1 VPVFKILDTAMSS
14 TETGSVSTDKTSS
27 TAAASREL
35 QTRRSAQ
42 AARPTRSTQKN
53 SQRGNPVWRA
63 LQLAEPMTPQ
73 GLLLSW
79 KRRWKQAVLIGVPL
93 ALLAAAAAWVAVPA
107 YYTAF
112 ALLKVAST
120 EPRLV
125 FKKAESEQSFETYR
139 QTQMAMIQSRF
150 VLNAALR
157 QPGISELETIRT
169 KTYPLEWLEDKI
181 TVGTYNSPEI
191 LKISL
196 EGDNPED
203 ITKIVNA
210 VKDAYLDE
218 VVLADRKQRITR
230 LNELER
236 IHSET
241 EEKVRQKEQRVE
253 SLAKELGTGDS
264 QALSIKH
271 QMALEQI
278 SLLRREH
285 ARVRFELMRAQINE
299 QSVGISGVDASS
311 FVASGLEPGVGGAST
326 APQSQAAVTANR
338 MTQLRSLIARYES
351 QVVDQNH
358 PTLLKYRD
366 ELKQLQASAG
376 EIDAGG
382 AGGAGDSAAAP
393 GSRLDILKRQ
403 EKLLAEELEKYSD
416 LVKNI
421 GSSSFEL
428 ELMKSEIAQISK
440 VSDQV
445 GSEMEAHRI
454 ELKSPTRIT
463 LMQVAE
469 IPQVLDLGKKKKL
482 TGAAGFGA
490 IGFVFLA
497 ISLMEFHSR
506 RITDPQDISQTLGL
520 DLLGSLPAMPKP
532 LIKFWE
538 QPKES
543 RMALWNNALI
553 EAVDSTRS
561 ILLHDPN
568 ADQRRVLMVASA
580 AAQEGKT
587 TFACQLAGSLA
598 RAGRKTVLV
607 DFDLR
612 RPRAHEL
619 LNVPLEL
626 GLSELL
632 SEKLDVQT
640 VLHSTAEPSL
650 SVIPA
655 GRVNE
660 AALQS
665 IARDGADW
673 LFQELKKD
681 FEFVIVDSS
690 PILYVADGASVGRNV
705 DGAIMVV
712 RSHASRLPAVAV
724 ACERIE
730 MLGIDL
736 IGGVM
741 VGVQSNLSGY
751 GYSYDYHYG
760 ATSS

>member
-1 VPVFKILDTAMSS
+1 MPS
-14 TETGSVSTDKTSS
+14 TESASPSTGATASS
-27 TAAASREL
+27 AAASRDV
-35 QTRRSAQ
+35 QTRPSRKSSKLA
-42 AARPTRSTQKN
+42 SKS

-73 GLLLSW
+73 GLLLAW
-79 KRRWKQAVLIGVPL
+79 KRRWKQAVLIAIPL
-93 ALLAAAAAWVAVPA
+93 ALVATAAAWVFVPA
-107 YYTAF
+107 YYTSF

-125 FKKAESEQSFETYR
+125 FKKAETEQNFDTYR

-157 QPGISELETIRT
+157 QPGISDLETIRT
-169 KTYPLEWLEDKI
+169 KAYPLEWLEDS
-181 TVGTYNSPEI
+181 VAVDTYNSPEI

-196 EGDNPED
+196 AGGNPED

-299 QSVGISGVDASS
+299 QSVGVSGVDTTSPVLLGSS
-311 FVASGLEPGVGGAST
+311 VATGGTST
-326 APQSQAAVTANR
+326 AAPSQAAITANR
-338 MTQLRSLIARYES
+338 ISQLRSLITRYET

-358 PTLLKYRD
+358 PTLQKYRD
-366 ELKQLQASAG
+366 ELKRLQASAG
-376 EIDAGG
+376 SVDAKT
-382 AGGAGDSAAAP
+382 GDAKTGDAAP

-403 EKLLAEELEKYSD
+403 EKLLAEELEKYAD

-428 ELMKSEIAQISK
+428 ELMKSDIAQIAK
-440 VSDQV
+440 VSDRV
-445 GSEMEAHRI
+445 GSEMESHRI

-463 LMQVAE
+463 LMQEAE

-497 ISLMEFHSR
+497 ISLMEFQSR

-568 ADQRRVLMVASA
+568 VEQRRVLMVASA

-632 SEKLDVQT
+632 SENLDVQT

-673 LFQELKKD
+673 VFEELKKE

-741 VGVQSNLSGY
+741 VGVQSNLNGY

>member
-1 VPVFKILDTAMSS
+1 MV
-14 TETGSVSTDKTSS
+14 E
-27 TAAASREL
+27 AAN
-35 QTRRSAQ
+35 Q
-42 AARPTRSTQKN
+42 AALDAEITKARAQLKN
-53 SQRGNPVWRA
+53 LNLELNNALSAFDVATGQQVRQQWQTYANMARLAQNDPLFQDAAEALAWLDDEDSRQEEENEFGGLVYSLEQAIERNASPQEVEKLVYSIRA
-63 LQLAEPMTPQ
+63 ME
-73 GLLLSW
+73 
-79 KRRWKQAVLIGVPL
+79 REV
-93 ALLAAAAAWVAVPA
+93 
-107 YYTAF
+107 
-112 ALLKVAST
+112 
-120 EPRLV
+120 
-125 FKKAESEQSFETYR
+125 
-139 QTQMAMIQSRF
+139 
-150 VLNAALR
+150 
-157 QPGISELETIRT
+157 
-169 KTYPLEWLEDKI
+169 
-181 TVGTYNSPEI
+181 PEI
-191 LKISL
+191 LLLRASEYQRGRETSKQRKFVLGLVVAMMILVGIGVAVIFFITYALNQQTLDQAVADLKQFQSAQDYSAANGFIENL
-196 EGDNPED
+196 PESVSND
-203 ITKIVNA
+203 PRVAAEITKIQ
-210 VKDAYLDE
+210 E
-218 VVLADRKQRITR
+218 VI
-230 LNELER
+230 
-236 IHSET
+236 
-241 EEKVRQKEQRVE
+241 RQKEQRVE

-299 QSVGISGVDASS
+299 QSVGVSGVDTTSPVLLGSA
-311 FVASGLEPGVGGAST
+311 AGSGENST
-326 APQSQAAVTANR
+326 AAPSQAAVTANR
-338 MTQLRSLIARYES
+338 ISQLKSLITRYES

-358 PTLLKYRD
+358 PTLKKYRD
-366 ELKQLQASAG
+366 ELKQLLASAG
-376 EIDAGG
+376 EVDATTG
-382 AGGAGDSAAAP
+382 AAAP

-463 LMQVAE
+463 LMQEAE
-469 IPQVLDLGKKKKL
+469 VPQLLDLGKKKKL

-490 IGFVFLA
+490 LGFVFLA
-497 ISLMEFHSR
+497 VSLVEFHSR

-561 ILLHDPN
+561 ILLHDP
-568 ADQRRVLMVASA
+568 DVEQRRVLMVASA

-673 LFQELKKD
+673 LFKELKKE

-724 ACERIE
+724 ACERVE

-736 IGGVM
+736 VGGVM
-741 VGVQSNLSGY
+741 VGVQSNLNGY

-760 ATSS
+760 STSS

>member
-1 VPVFKILDTAMSS
+1 MPS
-14 TETGSVSTDKTSS
+14 TDTGSPSTGTISGGP
-27 TAAASREL
+27 SREI
-35 QTRRSAQ
+35 QTRPASK
-42 AARPTRSTQKN
+42 ARKPARSTQKAGP
-53 SQRGNPVWRA
+53 RGNPVWRA

-73 GLLLSW
+73 GLLLAW
-79 KRRWKQAVLIGVPL
+79 KRRWKQAILIAVPL
-93 ALLAAAAAWVAVPA
+93 ALFAVAVAWVAVPA
-107 YYTAF
+107 HYTAF
-112 ALLKVAST
+112 VLLKVAST

-125 FKKAESEQSFETYR
+125 FKKAETEQNFDTYR

-157 QPGISELETIRT
+157 QPGISDLETIRT
-169 KTYPLEWLEDKI
+169 KAYPLEWLEDN
-181 TVGTYNSPEI
+181 VAVDTYNSPEI

-196 EGDNPED
+196 AGGNPED

-299 QSVGISGVDASS
+299 QSVGVSGVDAG
-311 FVASGLEPGVGGAST
+311 ASVLLGSQPGAGGA
-326 APQSQAAVTANR
+326 APPTQAAVNANR
-338 MTQLRSLIARYES
+338 INQLRSLINRFET
-351 QVVDQNH
+351 QVVNQNH
-358 PTLLKYRD
+358 PTLLKYRE
-366 ELKQLQASAG
+366 ELKQLQASAVG
-376 EIDAGG
+376 VDAKT
-382 AGGAGDSAAAP
+382 GDATP

-440 VSDQV
+440 VSDTV

-463 LMQVAE
+463 LMQEAE

-482 TGAAGFGA
+482 TGAAGVGA
-490 IGFVFLA
+490 LGFVFLT
-497 ISLMEFHSR
+497 ISLIEFHSR

-568 ADQRRVLMVASA
+568 VEDRRVLMVASA

-640 VLHSTAEPSL
+640 VLHSTSEPSL

-660 AALQS
+660 TALQS
-665 IARDGADW
+665 IAKDGADW
-673 LFQELKKD
+673 LFKELKKE

-705 DGAIMVV
+705 DGAVMVV

-724 ACERIE
+724 ACERVE

-760 ATSS
+760 ANSG

>member
-1 VPVFKILDTAMSS
+1 
-14 TETGSVSTDKTSS
+14 
-27 TAAASREL
+27 
-35 QTRRSAQ
+35 
-42 AARPTRSTQKN
+42 
-53 SQRGNPVWRA
+53 
-63 LQLAEPMTPQ
+63 MTPQ
-73 GLLLSW
+73 GLLLAW
-79 KRRWKQAVLIGVPL
+79 KRRWMQAILIGVPL
-93 ALLAAAAAWVAVPA
+93 ALFAVVAAWLAIPA
-107 YYTAF
+107 HYTAF
-112 ALLKVAST
+112 VLLKVAST

-125 FKKAESEQSFETYR
+125 FKKAETEQNFETYR

-157 QPGISELETIRT
+157 QPGISDLETVRA
-169 KTYPLEWLEDKI
+169 KDFPLEWLEDN
-181 TVGTYNSPEI
+181 VAVDTYNSPEI

-196 EGDNPED
+196 TSGDPED

-218 VVLADRKQRITR
+218 VVLADRKQRIIR
-230 LNELER
+230 LNDLER

-285 ARVRFELMRAQINE
+285 ARVRFELMRVQINE
-299 QSVGISGVDASS
+299 QSVGVSGVGAGSPVIYGTSS
-311 FVASGLEPGVGGAST
+311 VAGGAEST
-326 APQSQAAVTANR
+326 ADPNAVLTANR
-338 MTQLRSLIARYES
+338 ITQLHSLISRYET
-351 QVVDQNH
+351 QVVDRNH
-358 PTLLKYRD
+358 PTLQKYRQ
-366 ELKQLQASAG
+366 ELKQLQASAVG
-376 EIDAGG
+376 V
-382 AGGAGDSAAAP
+382 DSDAAATS

-416 LVKNI
+416 LVKHI

-428 ELMKSEIAQISK
+428 ELMKSEIDQISR

-454 ELKSPTRIT
+454 ELKSPARIT
-463 LMQVAE
+463 LMQEAE
-469 IPQVLDLGKKKKL
+469 IPQVLDLGKKQKL
-482 TGAAGFGA
+482 TGTAGVGA

-497 ISLMEFHSR
+497 ISLIEFHSR

-532 LIKFWE
+532 LIKFWK

-568 ADQRRVLMVASA
+568 VQQRRVLMVASA

-607 DFDLR
+607 DFDIR

-632 SEKLDVQT
+632 SEKIDVQT
-640 VLHSTAEPSL
+640 VVHSTAAPSL

-655 GRVNE
+655 GRVNDV
-660 AALQS
+660 ALQS

-673 LFQELKKD
+673 LFEELKKD
-681 FEFVIVDSS
+681 FEFVIVDSA
-690 PILYVADGASVGRNV
+690 PILYVADGASIGRNV

-712 RSHASRLPAVAV
+712 RSHTSRLPAVAV
-724 ACERIE
+724 ACERID

-736 IGGVM
+736 VGGVM

-760 ATSS
+760 ATAS

>member
-1 VPVFKILDTAMSS
+1 MPVFKILDTATSS
-14 TETGSVSTDKTSS
+14 TETGSVSTDKASS
-27 TAAASREL
+27 TAAVSREL
-35 QTRRSAQ
+35 QPRRSSQ

-196 EGDNPED
+196 EGNNPED
-203 ITKIVNA
+203 ITRIVNA

-311 FVASGLEPGVGGAST
+311 SVTPGLELGSVGAST
-326 APQSQAAVTANR
+326 APQSQAAITANR
-338 MTQLRSLIARYES
+338 ITQLRSLIARYES

-366 ELKQLQASAG
+366 ELKQLQAAAG
-376 EIDAGG
+376 EVVPSGTDG
-382 AGGAGDSAAAP
+382 STAAP

-428 ELMKSEIAQISK
+428 ELMKSEIDQISK

-543 RMALWNNALI
+543 RIALWNNALI

-568 ADQRRVLMVASA
+568 TDQRRVLMVASA

-632 SEKLDVQT
+632 SENLDVQT

-760 ATSS
+760 ATSG

>member
-1 VPVFKILDTAMSS
+1 MSS
-14 TETGSVSTDKTSS
+14 IETGSLAKGTTHPRASTSQELHTRPPSKTVK
-27 TAAASREL
+27 
-35 QTRRSAQ
+35 
-42 AARPTRSTQKN
+42 PGRSTQK
-53 SQRGNPVWRA
+53 SGPRGNPVWRA

-73 GLLLSW
+73 GLLLAC
-79 KRRWKQAVLIGVPL
+79 KRRWKPALLIGIPAAV
-93 ALLAAAAAWVAVPA
+93 LAAAAAWVLVPA
-107 YYTAF
+107 YYTSF

-125 FKKAESEQSFETYR
+125 FKKAESEQSFDTYR

-157 QPGISELETIRT
+157 RPGISELETIRT
-169 KTYPLEWLEDKI
+169 KAFPLEWLEENI
-181 TVGTYNSPEI
+181 VVGTYNSPEI

-196 EGDNPED
+196 AGGHPED

-210 VKDAYLDE
+210 VKDAFLDE
-218 VVLADRKQRITR
+218 VVLADRKQRIAR

-299 QSVGISGVDASS
+299 QSVGAAGVEADLPVLLGSS
-311 FVASGLEPGVGGAST
+311 PEAGVALGAS
-326 APQSQAAVTANR
+326 PGKSQAALTANR
-338 MTQLRSLIARYES
+338 ITQLQALISRYEA

-358 PTLLKYRD
+358 PTLQKYRD
-366 ELKQLQASAG
+366 ELQQLQASTGSVETSGG
-376 EIDAGG
+376 EAH
-382 AGGAGDSAAAP
+382 

-428 ELMKSEIAQISK
+428 ELMKSDIAQISK

-445 GSEMEAHRI
+445 GSEMESHRI

-463 LMQVAE
+463 LMQEAE

-482 TGAAGFGA
+482 TGAAGIGA

-497 ISLMEFHSR
+497 ISLIEFHSR

-561 ILLHDPN
+561 ILLHDP
-568 ADQRRVLMVASA
+568 DVEQRRVLMVASA

-640 VLHSTAEPSL
+640 VLHSTSESCL

-665 IARDGADW
+665 IAQNGADW
-673 LFQELKKD
+673 LFEELKKE

-760 ATSS
+760 TTSG

>member
-1 VPVFKILDTAMSS
+1 M
-14 TETGSVSTDKTSS
+14 
-27 TAAASREL
+27 
-35 QTRRSAQ
+35 
-42 AARPTRSTQKN
+42 
-53 SQRGNPVWRA
+53 
-63 LQLAEPMTPQ
+63 AEPMTPQ
-73 GLLLSW
+73 GLLLAW
-79 KRRWKQAVLIGVPL
+79 KRRWKQAVLIGIPVTALVAGL
-93 ALLAAAAAWVAVPA
+93 AWALFPA
-107 YYTAF
+107 YYTSF

-125 FKKAESEQSFETYR
+125 FKKAESEQNFDTFR
-139 QTQMAMIQSRF
+139 QTQIAMIRSRF

-157 QPGISELETIRT
+157 RPGISELQTIQ
-169 KTYPLEWLEDKI
+169 KLAHPLEWLETNIVVD
-181 TVGTYNSPEI
+181 TYNSPEI

-196 EGDNPED
+196 SDSDAED
-203 ITKIVNA
+203 ITKLANA

-218 VVLADRKQRITR
+218 VVLADRKERITR
-230 LNELER
+230 LSELER
-236 IHSET
+236 IHGET

-253 SLAKELGTGDS
+253 ALARELGTGDS

-285 ARVRFELMRAQINE
+285 ARVRFELMRAQINQ
-299 QSVGISGVDASS
+299 QSTGTTGAAEFSPVLLGSQPGVDGVSAGTSS
-311 FVASGLEPGVGGAST
+311 VDPRATLA
-326 APQSQAAVTANR
+326 ANR
-338 MTQLRSLIARYES
+338 VTQLKALISRYES

-358 PTLLKYRD
+358 PALQKYRD
-366 ELKQLQASAG
+366 ELKQLQVSAG
-376 EIDAGG
+376 QVEISG
-382 AGGAGDSAAAP
+382 APAP
-393 GSRLDILKRQ
+393 GSRLEILKRQ

-421 GSSSFEL
+421 GSSSYEL

-463 LMQVAE
+463 LMQEAE
-469 IPQVLDLGKKKKL
+469 IPQVLDLSKKKKL
-482 TGAAGFGA
+482 TGAAGVGA
-490 IGFVFLA
+490 LGFIFLA
-497 ISLMEFHSR
+497 VALLEFQSH

-538 QPKES
+538 QPKAS

-568 ADQRRVLMVASA
+568 VDQRRVLMVASA

-598 RAGRKTVLV
+598 RAGRKTVVV

-632 SEKLDVQT
+632 SDSLDIDN
-640 VLHSTAEPSL
+640 VLHSTSEPNL
-650 SVIPA
+650 TVIPA

-665 IARDGADW
+665 VAKDGADW
-673 LFQELKKD
+673 LFEQLKKD

-760 ATSS
+760 ATSG

>member
-1 VPVFKILDTAMSS
+1 MAS
-14 TETGSVSTDKTSS
+14 TETGSPPTGTTHSAESTSRETQSR
-27 TAAASREL
+27 AASKSAKSG
-35 QTRRSAQ
+35 RSVQ
-42 AARPTRSTQKN
+42 RTG
-53 SQRGNPVWRA
+53 QRGNPVWRA
-63 LQLAEPMTPQ
+63 LQLVEPMTPQ
-73 GLLLSW
+73 GLLLAW
-79 KRRWKQAVLIGVPL
+79 KRRWKQALLIGVP
-93 ALLAAAAAWVAVPA
+93 AAVFAAAAAWLLVPA
-107 YYTAF
+107 YYTSF

-125 FKKAESEQSFETYR
+125 FKKAETEQSFDTYR
-139 QTQMAMIQSRF
+139 QTQMALIQSRF

-157 QPGISELETIRT
+157 RPGISELATIRSL
-169 KTYPLEWLEDKI
+169 TYPLEWLEENISVD
-181 TVGTYNSPEI
+181 TYNSPEI

-196 EGDNPED
+196 AGSDPED
-203 ITKIVNA
+203 ITKLVNA

-218 VVLADRKQRITR
+218 VVLADRKQRISR

-236 IHSET
+236 LHSET

-299 QSVGISGVDASS
+299 QSVGTTGVE
-311 FVASGLEPGVGGAST
+311 SGLPLLGGQPGVGGVGSGT
-326 APQSQAAVTANR
+326 GSNNSQAALTASR
-338 MTQLRSLIARYES
+338 ISQLNGLISRYETR
-351 QVVDQNH
+351 VVDQNH
-358 PTLLKYRD
+358 PALKKYRD
-366 ELKQLQASAG
+366 ELQRLQASVGNVAV
-376 EIDAGG
+376 A
-382 AGGAGDSAAAP
+382 DSAAP

-428 ELMKSEIAQISK
+428 ELMKTEIAQISK
-440 VSDQV
+440 VSDRV

-463 LMQVAE
+463 LMQEAE
-469 IPQVLDLGKKKKL
+469 VPQVLDLGKKKKL
-482 TGAAGFGA
+482 TGAAGIGA

-497 ISLMEFHSR
+497 ISLLEFHSR

-538 QPKES
+538 QPKAS

-568 ADQRRVLMVASA
+568 VEQRRVLMVASA

-632 SEKLDVQT
+632 SEKLNVAT
-640 VLHSTAEPSL
+640 VLHSTSEPSL
-650 SVIPA
+650 CVIPA

-673 LFQELKKD
+673 LFEELKRD

-724 ACERIE
+724 ACERVE

-736 IGGVM
+736 IGGVI
-741 VGVQSNLSGY
+741 VGVQSNLNGY

-760 ATSS
+760 ATSG

>member
-1 VPVFKILDTAMSS
+1 MPS
-14 TETGSVSTDKTSS
+14 TETGSMPTDTVHSPTSTSGETQ
-27 TAAASREL
+27 TRAAAKPANSG
-35 QTRRSAQ
+35 RSAQ
-42 AARPTRSTQKN
+42 RTG
-53 SQRGNPVWRA
+53 QRGNPVWRA
-63 LQLAEPMTPQ
+63 LQLVEPMTPQ
-73 GLLLSW
+73 GLLLAW
-79 KRRWKQAVLIGVPL
+79 KRRWKQALLIGLP
-93 ALLAAAAAWVAVPA
+93 AAVFAVAAAWLLVPA
-107 YYTAF
+107 YYTSF

-125 FKKAESEQSFETYR
+125 FKKAETEQNFDTYR

-157 QPGISELETIRT
+157 RPGISELKTIRSL
-169 KTYPLEWLEDKI
+169 TYPLEWLEENI
-181 TVGTYNSPEI
+181 VVGTYNSPEI

-196 EGDNPED
+196 AGSDPED
-203 ITKIVNA
+203 ITKLVNA

-218 VVLADRKQRITR
+218 VVLADRKQRISR
-230 LNELER
+230 LNELQR
-236 IHSET
+236 LHSET

-285 ARVRFELMRAQINE
+285 ARVRFDLMRAQINE
-299 QSVGISGVDASS
+299 QSVGTTGVESDLPLLGSQPG
-311 FVASGLEPGVGGAST
+311 ASGGGSGAGSNN
-326 APQSQAAVTANR
+326 SQAALTANR
-338 MTQLRSLIARYES
+338 IRQLTGLISRYET

-366 ELKQLQASAG
+366 ELQRLQALVG
-376 EIDAGG
+376 EVAVTDP
-382 AGGAGDSAAAP
+382 AAP

-428 ELMKSEIAQISK
+428 ELMKTEIAQISK
-440 VSDQV
+440 VSDRV

-463 LMQVAE
+463 LMQEAE

-482 TGAAGFGA
+482 TGAAGIGA

-497 ISLMEFHSR
+497 ISLLEFHSR

-538 QPKES
+538 QPKAS

-561 ILLHDPN
+561 ILLHDP
-568 ADQRRVLMVASA
+568 DVEQRRVLMVASA

-632 SEKLDVQT
+632 SEKLDVAT
-640 VLHSTAEPSL
+640 VLHSTSEPSL

-655 GRVNE
+655 GRVND

-673 LFQELKKD
+673 LFEELKRD

-724 ACERIE
+724 ACERVE

-736 IGGVM
+736 IGGVI
-741 VGVQSNLSGY
+741 VGVQSNLNGY

-760 ATSS
+760 AASG

>member
-1 VPVFKILDTAMSS
+1 MPS
-14 TETGSVSTDKTSS
+14 TENGRPSTDTTSS
-27 TAAASREL
+27 SSGTARED
-35 QTRRSAQ
+35 QPQPAGK
-42 AARPTRSTQKN
+42 AVKSTQKTG
-53 SQRGNPVWRA
+53 QRGNPVWRA

-73 GLLLSW
+73 GLLLAW
-79 KRRWKQAVLIGVPL
+79 KRRWMQAILIGVPL
-93 ALLAAAAAWVAVPA
+93 ALFAVVAAWLAIPA
-107 YYTAF
+107 HYTAF
-112 ALLKVAST
+112 VLLKVAST

-125 FKKAESEQSFETYR
+125 FKKAETEQNFETYR

-157 QPGISELETIRT
+157 QPGISDLETDRA
-169 KTYPLEWLEDKI
+169 KDFPLEWLEDN
-181 TVGTYNSPEI
+181 VAVDTYNSPEI

-196 EGDNPED
+196 TSGDPED

-218 VVLADRKQRITR
+218 VVLADRKQRIIR
-230 LNELER
+230 LNDLER

-285 ARVRFELMRAQINE
+285 ARVRFELMRVQINE
-299 QSVGISGVDASS
+299 QSVGVSGVGAGSPVIYGTSS
-311 FVASGLEPGVGGAST
+311 VAGGAEST
-326 APQSQAAVTANR
+326 ADPNAVLTANR
-338 MTQLRSLIARYES
+338 ITQLHSLISRYET
-351 QVVDQNH
+351 QVVDRNH
-358 PTLLKYRD
+358 PTLQKYRQ
-366 ELKQLQASAG
+366 ELKQLQASAVG
-376 EIDAGG
+376 V
-382 AGGAGDSAAAP
+382 DSDAAATS

-416 LVKNI
+416 LVKHI

-428 ELMKSEIAQISK
+428 ELMKSEIDQISR

-454 ELKSPTRIT
+454 ELKSPARIT
-463 LMQVAE
+463 LMQEAE
-469 IPQVLDLGKKKKL
+469 IPQVLDLGKKQKL
-482 TGAAGFGA
+482 TGTAGVGA

-497 ISLMEFHSR
+497 ISLIEFHSR

-532 LIKFWE
+532 LIKFWK

-543 RMALWNNALI
+543 RMALWNNALY

-568 ADQRRVLMVASA
+568 VQQRRVLMVASA

-607 DFDLR
+607 DFDIR
-612 RPRAHEL
+612 RPSAHEL

-632 SEKLDVQT
+632 SEKIDVQT
-640 VLHSTAEPSL
+640 VVHSTAAPSL

-655 GRVNE
+655 GRVNDV
-660 AALQS
+660 ALQS

-673 LFQELKKD
+673 LFEELKKD
-681 FEFVIVDSS
+681 FEFVIVDSA
-690 PILYVADGASVGRNV
+690 PILYVADGASIGRNV

-712 RSHASRLPAVAV
+712 RSHTSRLPAVAV
-724 ACERIE
+724 ACERID

-736 IGGVM
+736 VGGVM

-760 ATSS
+760 ATAS

>member
-1 VPVFKILDTAMSS
+1 MPPTESASPSSGATASSAVP
-14 TETGSVSTDKTSS
+14 
-27 TAAASREL
+27 SRNV
-35 QTRRSAQ
+35 QSRPSQ
-42 AARPTRSTQKN
+42 KAARPSPKS

-73 GLLLSW
+73 GLLLAW
-79 KRRWKQAVLIGVPL
+79 KRRWKQAVLIGAPL
-93 ALLAAAAAWVAVPA
+93 ALFAAAAAWIFVPA
-107 YYTAF
+107 YYTSF
-112 ALLKVAST
+112 VLLKVAST

-125 FKKAESEQSFETYR
+125 FKKAETEQNFDTYR

-157 QPGISELETIRT
+157 QPGISDLETIRT
-169 KTYPLEWLEDKI
+169 KAYPLEWLQDSI
-181 TVGTYNSPEI
+181 AVDTYNSPEI

-196 EGDNPED
+196 AGGNAED

-218 VVLADRKQRITR
+218 VVLADRKQRITL

-236 IHSET
+236 TYNET

-299 QSVGISGVDASS
+299 KATGVTGIGSGTPVLLGAQPGAGDASS
-311 FVASGLEPGVGGAST
+311 APTST
-326 APQSQAAVTANR
+326 AAATTNR
-338 MTQLRSLIARYES
+338 INQLKSLINRFET

-358 PTLLKYRD
+358 PTLQKYRQ

-376 EIDAGG
+376 DVDPKTGDAT
-382 AGGAGDSAAAP
+382 P

-403 EKLLAEELEKYSD
+403 EALLAAELEKYSD

-428 ELMKSEIAQISK
+428 ELMKSDIAKISK

-463 LMQVAE
+463 LMQEAE
-469 IPQVLDLGKKKKL
+469 VPQLLDLGKKKKL

-490 IGFVFLA
+490 LGFVFLA
-497 ISLMEFHSR
+497 ISLVEFHSR

-561 ILLHDPN
+561 ILLHDP
-568 ADQRRVLMVASA
+568 DVEQRRVLMVASA

-640 VLHSTAEPSL
+640 VLHSTTEPSL

-655 GRVNE
+655 GRVND

-673 LFQELKKD
+673 VFEELKKD

-736 IGGVM
+736 VGGVM
-741 VGVQSNLSGY
+741 VGVQSNLNGY

-760 ATSS
+760 STSS

>member
-1 VPVFKILDTAMSS
+1 MPS
-14 TETGSVSTDKTSS
+14 TETGSASTGKNSS
-27 TAAASREL
+27 PVGASREL
-35 QTRRSAQ
+35 QARRSAQ
-42 AARPTRSTQKN
+42 PAKPTRAAHKTG
-53 SQRGNPVWRA
+53 QRGNPVWRA

-73 GLLLSW
+73 GLLLAW

-93 ALLAAAAAWVAVPA
+93 ALVATAAAWIAVPA

-112 ALLKVAST
+112 TLLKVAST

-125 FKKAESEQSFETYR
+125 FKKAESEQSFDTYR

-157 QPGISELETIRT
+157 QPGISDLETIRT
-169 KTYPLEWLEDKI
+169 KAYPLEWLEDSI
-181 TVGTYNSPEI
+181 AVDTYNSPEI

-196 EGDNPED
+196 AGGNPED

-218 VVLADRKQRITR
+218 VVLADRKHRITR

-299 QSVGISGVDASS
+299 QSVGVSGVDTSS
-311 FVASGLEPGVGGAST
+311 SVLLGSEVGPGGTST

-338 MTQLRSLIARYES
+338 ITQLRSLITRYET

-358 PTLLKYRD
+358 PTLQKYRD
-366 ELKQLQASAG
+366 ELRQLQASAG
-376 EIDAGG
+376 EVDAS
-382 AGGAGDSAAAP
+382 GDAAP

-445 GSEMEAHRI
+445 GSEMESHRI

-463 LMQVAE
+463 LMQEAE

-673 LFQELKKD
+673 VFQELKKD

-760 ATSS
+760 ATSG

>member
-1 VPVFKILDTAMSS
+1 MPS
-14 TETGSVSTDKTSS
+14 TETVRPSTGTTTSS
-27 TAAASREL
+27 PRTAREL
-35 QTRRSAQ
+35 HS
-42 AARPTRSTQKN
+42 RSTGKAAK
-53 SQRGNPVWRA
+53 STHKAGQRGNPVWRA

-73 GLLLSW
+73 GLLMAW
-79 KRRWKQAVLIGVPL
+79 KRRWKPAILIGVPL
-93 ALLAAAAAWVAVPA
+93 TLIALAAAWVAVPA
-107 YYTAF
+107 HYTAF
-112 ALLKVAST
+112 VLLKVAST

-125 FKKAESEQSFETYR
+125 FKKAETEQNFDTFR
-139 QTQMAMIQSRF
+139 RTQMAMIQSRF

-157 QPGISELETIRT
+157 QPGISDLETIRT
-169 KTYPLEWLEDKI
+169 KAFPLEWLEDS
-181 TVGTYNSPEI
+181 VAVDTYNSPEI

-196 EGDNPED
+196 EGGNADD

-236 IHSET
+236 IHGET

-299 QSVGISGVDASS
+299 QSVGISGVGEGSPVLLGSPTGA
-311 FVASGLEPGVGGAST
+311 GGVGSVT
-326 APQSQAAVTANR
+326 DPKAALTANR
-338 MTQLRSLIARYES
+338 IRQLQSVISRYEA

-358 PTLLKYRD
+358 PTLKKYRD
-366 ELKQLQASAG
+366 ELQQLQASTVDVKASDVAG
-376 EIDAGG
+376 
-382 AGGAGDSAAAP
+382 AP

-428 ELMKSEIAQISK
+428 ELMKSDIAQISK

-445 GSEMEAHRI
+445 GSEMESHRI

-463 LMQVAE
+463 LMQEAE

-482 TGAAGFGA
+482 TGVAGFGT
-490 IGFVFLA
+490 IGLVFLA
-497 ISLMEFHSR
+497 VSLIEFHSR

-538 QPKES
+538 QPKAS

-561 ILLHDPN
+561 ILLHDP
-568 ADQRRVLMVASA
+568 DVEQRRVLMVASA

-632 SEKLDVQT
+632 SEKLDVET
-640 VLHSTAEPSL
+640 VLHSTADPSL

-655 GRVNE
+655 GRVND

-673 LFQELKKD
+673 LFEELKKD
-681 FEFVIVDSS
+681 FEFIIVDSS

-712 RSHASRLPAVAV
+712 RSHSSRLPAVAV
-724 ACERIE
+724 ACERID

>member
-1 VPVFKILDTAMSS
+1 
-14 TETGSVSTDKTSS
+14 
-27 TAAASREL
+27 
-35 QTRRSAQ
+35 
-42 AARPTRSTQKN
+42 
-53 SQRGNPVWRA
+53 VWRA

-73 GLLLSW
+73 GLLLAW
-79 KRRWKQAVLIGVPL
+79 KRRWEQALLIGLPAAVLV
-93 ALLAAAAAWVAVPA
+93 AAAAWLLVPA
-107 YYTAF
+107 YYTSF

-125 FKKAESEQSFETYR
+125 FKKAESEQNFDTYR

-157 QPGISELETIRT
+157 RPGISDLETIRT
-169 KTYPLEWLEDKI
+169 QAYPLEWLERNIAVD
-181 TVGTYNSPEI
+181 TYNSPEI

-196 EGDNPED
+196 AGGQPED
-203 ITKIVNA
+203 ITKLVNA

-218 VVLADRKQRITR
+218 VVLADRKQRISR

-299 QSVGISGVDASS
+299 QSVGVSGVSS
-311 FVASGLEPGVGGAST
+311 GSPVLLGSQSDSGGSEPGSSAKN
-326 APQSQAAVTANR
+326 SQATLTVNR
-338 MTQLRSLIARYES
+338 ITQLQSLISRYET

-358 PTLLKYRD
+358 PALKKYRD
-366 ELKQLQASAG
+366 ELQQLQASAG
-376 EIDAGG
+376 GVDASGE
-382 AGGAGDSAAAP
+382 ATP

-403 EKLLAEELEKYSD
+403 EKLLAEELEKYAD

-428 ELMKSEIAQISK
+428 ELMKSDIAQISK

-445 GSEMEAHRI
+445 GSEMESHRI

-463 LMQVAE
+463 LMQEAE
-469 IPQVLDLGKKKKL
+469 IPQVLDLDKKKKL
-482 TGAAGFGA
+482 TAVAGVGA

-497 ISLMEFHSR
+497 IALLEFHSR

-520 DLLGSLPAMPKP
+520 DLLGSLPAMPTS

-538 QPKES
+538 QPKAS

-568 ADQRRVLMVASA
+568 VEQRRVLMVASA

-640 VLHSTAEPSL
+640 VLHSTSEPFL

-673 LFQELKKD
+673 LFEELKRE

-724 ACERIE
+724 ACERVE

>member
-1 VPVFKILDTAMSS
+1 MPS
-14 TETGSVSTDKTSS
+14 TETGSVSTDNTSP

-42 AARPTRSTQKN
+42 AARPNRPPQKN
-53 SQRGNPVWRA
+53 GQRGNPVWRA

-73 GLLLSW
+73 GLLLAW

-93 ALLAAAAAWVAVPA
+93 ALLAAAAAWVAIPA

-196 EGDNPED
+196 EGDNPDD

-299 QSVGISGVDASS
+299 QSVGVSGADVSS
-311 FVASGLEPGVGGAST
+311 SVASGLTLGAGGASP

-338 MTQLRSLIARYES
+338 MNQLRSLIARFES
-351 QVVDQNH
+351 QVVNQNH

-376 EIDAGG
+376 EV
-382 AGGAGDSAAAP
+382 DSSGSEAVP

>member
-1 VPVFKILDTAMSS
+1 MPS
-14 TETGSVSTDKTSS
+14 TESASPSTGATASS
-27 TAAASREL
+27 AAASRDV
-35 QTRRSAQ
+35 QTRPSRKSSKLA
-42 AARPTRSTQKN
+42 SKS

-73 GLLLSW
+73 GLLLAW
-79 KRRWKQAVLIGVPL
+79 KRRWKQAVLIAIPL
-93 ALLAAAAAWVAVPA
+93 ALVATAAAWVFVPA
-107 YYTAF
+107 YYTSF

-125 FKKAESEQSFETYR
+125 FKKAETEQNFDTYR

-157 QPGISELETIRT
+157 QPGISDLETVRT
-169 KTYPLEWLEDKI
+169 KAYPLEWLENNI
-181 TVGTYNSPEI
+181 AVGTYNSPEI

-196 EGDNPED
+196 TGGNPED

-299 QSVGISGVDASS
+299 QSVGVSGVDTTSPVLLGSS
-311 FVASGLEPGVGGAST
+311 VATGGTST
-326 APQSQAAVTANR
+326 AAPSQATITANR
-338 MTQLRSLIARYES
+338 ISQLRSLITRYET

-358 PTLLKYRD
+358 PTLQKYRD
-366 ELKQLQASAG
+366 ELKRLQASAG
-376 EIDAGG
+376 SVDAKT
-382 AGGAGDSAAAP
+382 GDAKTGDAAP

-403 EKLLAEELEKYSD
+403 EKLLAEELEKYAD

-428 ELMKSEIAQISK
+428 ELMKSDIAQIAK
-440 VSDQV
+440 VSDRV
-445 GSEMEAHRI
+445 GSEMESHRI

-463 LMQVAE
+463 LMQEAE

-497 ISLMEFHSR
+497 ISLMEFQSR

-568 ADQRRVLMVASA
+568 VEQRRVLMVASA

-673 LFQELKKD
+673 VFEELKKE

-741 VGVQSNLSGY
+741 VGVQSNLNGY

-760 ATSS
+760 STSS

>member
-1 VPVFKILDTAMSS
+1 MPLTESEGSQTGAFEAPASTPRGNPAGTVASKSS
-14 TETGSVSTDKTSS
+14 KPGGAKKYG
-27 TAAASREL
+27 L
-35 QTRRSAQ
+35 
-42 AARPTRSTQKN
+42 
-53 SQRGNPVWRA
+53 RGNPVWRA

-73 GLLLSW
+73 GLLLAW
-79 KRRWKQAVLIGVPL
+79 KRRWKQALLIAIPVAIL
-93 ALLAAAAAWVAVPA
+93 VTAAAWVAVPA

-112 ALLKVAST
+112 VLLKVAST

-125 FKKAESEQSFETYR
+125 FRKAETEQNFDTYR

-157 QPGISELETIRT
+157 RSGISDLETIRT
-169 KTYPLEWLEDKI
+169 KAFPLEWLEQNI

-191 LKISL
+191 LRIAL
-196 EGDNPED
+196 AGGNPED

-218 VVLADRKQRITR
+218 VVLADRKQRISR

-253 SLAKELGTGDS
+253 LLAKELGTGDS

-299 QSVGISGVDASS
+299 QAIGTSGVSTVSPALLGGRPVGEGSS
-311 FVASGLEPGVGGAST
+311 LGTASGASQPAT
-326 APQSQAAVTANR
+326 TANR
-338 MTQLRSLIARYES
+338 ISQLRRLIARFEA
-351 QVVDQNH
+351 QVLDPDH
-358 PTLLKYRD
+358 PTLKKHRD
-366 ELKQLQASAG
+366 ELNQLQALTGDVNAEG
-376 EIDAGG
+376 E
-382 AGGAGDSAAAP
+382 STP

-428 ELMKSEIAQISK
+428 ELMKSEIEQISK

-463 LMQVAE
+463 LMQEAE
-469 IPQVLDLGKKKKL
+469 IPQVLDLGKKTKL
-482 TGAAGFGA
+482 TATAGVGT
-490 IGFVFLA
+490 IGIVFLA
-497 ISLMEFHSR
+497 IALLEFHSR

-520 DLLGSLPAMPKP
+520 DLLGALPAMPRP
-532 LIKFWE
+532 LFKFWE
-538 QPKES
+538 QPQAS
-543 RMALWNNALI
+543 RNALWNNALI

-561 ILLHDPN
+561 ILLHDPDAEN
-568 ADQRRVLMVASA
+568 RRVLMVASA

-632 SEKLDVQT
+632 SDKLDVQT
-640 VLHSTAEPSL
+640 VLHSTSESSL

-665 IARDGADW
+665 IARDGAGW
-673 LFQELKKD
+673 LFEELKKE

-712 RSHASRLPAVAV
+712 RSHESRLPAVAV
-724 ACERIE
+724 ACERVE

-736 IGGVM
+736 VGGVM

-760 ATSS
+760 ATSG

>member
-1 VPVFKILDTAMSS
+1 MPS
-14 TETGSVSTDKTSS
+14 TETGSASTGKTSS
-27 TAAASREL
+27 PDGASRDL

-42 AARPTRSTQKN
+42 PAKPTRAAHKTG
-53 SQRGNPVWRA
+53 QRGNPVWRA

-73 GLLLSW
+73 GLLLAW

-93 ALLAAAAAWVAVPA
+93 ALVATAAAWIAVPA

-125 FKKAESEQSFETYR
+125 FKKAESEQSFDTYR

-157 QPGISELETIRT
+157 QPGISDLETIRT
-169 KTYPLEWLEDKI
+169 KAFPLEWLEDSI
-181 TVGTYNSPEI
+181 AVDTYNSPEI

-196 EGDNPED
+196 AGGHPED

-299 QSVGISGVDASS
+299 QSVGVSGVDNSS
-311 FVASGLEPGVGGAST
+311 PVLLGSAAETGGSTT
-326 APQSQAAVTANR
+326 APQSQAAITATR
-338 MTQLRSLIARYES
+338 ITQLRSLITRYET

-358 PTLLKYRD
+358 PTLQKYRE
-366 ELKQLQASAG
+366 ELSQLQASAG
-376 EIDAGG
+376 EVDAS
-382 AGGAGDSAAAP
+382 GDAAP

-403 EKLLAEELEKYSD
+403 EQLLAEELEKYSD

-463 LMQVAE
+463 LMQEAE

-482 TGAAGFGA
+482 TGVAGFGA

-506 RITDPQDISQTLGL
+506 RITDPQDISLTLGL

-665 IARDGADW
+665 IAQNGADW
-673 LFQELKKD
+673 VFQELKKE

-760 ATSS
+760 ATSG

>member
-1 VPVFKILDTAMSS
+1 MPS
-14 TETGSVSTDKTSS
+14 TETTSPSTAATASS
-27 TAAASREL
+27 AAASRNV
-35 QTRRSAQ
+35 QT
-42 AARPTRSTQKN
+42 RPTRKAAKPSPKS

-73 GLLLSW
+73 GLLLAW
-79 KRRWKQAVLIGVPL
+79 KRRWKQAVLIGIPL
-93 ALLAAAAAWVAVPA
+93 ALVATAAAWILVPA
-107 YYTAF
+107 YYTSF
-112 ALLKVAST
+112 VLLKVAST

-125 FKKAESEQSFETYR
+125 FKKAETEQNFDTYR

-157 QPGISELETIRT
+157 QPGISDLETVRT
-169 KTYPLEWLEDKI
+169 KAYPLEWLEDN
-181 TVGTYNSPEI
+181 VAVDTYNSPEI

-196 EGDNPED
+196 SGGNPED

-299 QSVGISGVDASS
+299 QSVGVSGVDTNSPVLLGSA
-311 FVASGLEPGVGGAST
+311 AGSGGNST
-326 APQSQAAVTANR
+326 AAPSQAAVTANR
-338 MTQLRSLIARYES
+338 ISQLKSLITRYES

-358 PTLLKYRD
+358 PTLQKYRD
-366 ELKQLQASAG
+366 ELKQLLASAG
-376 EIDAGG
+376 GVDATTG
-382 AGGAGDSAAAP
+382 AAAP

-463 LMQVAE
+463 LMQEAE
-469 IPQVLDLGKKKKL
+469 IPQLLDLGKKKKL
-482 TGAAGFGA
+482 TSAAGFGA
-490 IGFVFLA
+490 LGFVFLA
-497 ISLMEFHSR
+497 VSLVEFHSR

-561 ILLHDPN
+561 ILLHDP
-568 ADQRRVLMVASA
+568 DVEQRRVLMVASA

-673 LFQELKKD
+673 LFKELKKE

-724 ACERIE
+724 ACERVE

-736 IGGVM
+736 VGGVM

-760 ATSS
+760 STSS

>member
-1 VPVFKILDTAMSS
+1 MPS
-14 TETGSVSTDKTSS
+14 TESASPSTGAPASS
-27 TAAASREL
+27 AAASRDV
-35 QTRRSAQ
+35 QTRPSRKAPKPASK
-42 AARPTRSTQKN
+42 ST
-53 SQRGNPVWRA
+53 QRGNPVWRA

-73 GLLLSW
+73 GLLLAW
-79 KRRWKQAVLIGVPL
+79 KRRWKQAVLIAIPL
-93 ALLAAAAAWVAVPA
+93 ALVATAAAWMFVPA
-107 YYTAF
+107 YYTSF
-112 ALLKVAST
+112 VLLKVAST

-125 FKKAESEQSFETYR
+125 FKKAETEQNFDTYR

-157 QPGISELETIRT
+157 QPGISDLETVRT
-169 KTYPLEWLEDKI
+169 KAYPLEWLENNI
-181 TVGTYNSPEI
+181 AVGTYNSPEI

-196 EGDNPED
+196 TGGNPED

-299 QSVGISGVDASS
+299 QSVGVSGVDASS
-311 FVASGLEPGVGGAST
+311 SVLLGSSAATGGTST
-326 APQSQAAVTANR
+326 AAPSQAAITANR
-338 MTQLRSLIARYES
+338 ISQLKSLITRYET

-358 PTLLKYRD
+358 PTLQKYRD
-366 ELKQLQASAG
+366 ELNRLQASAG
-376 EIDAGG
+376 SVDAKT
-382 AGGAGDSAAAP
+382 GDAAP

-403 EKLLAEELEKYSD
+403 EKLLAEELEKYAD

-428 ELMKSEIAQISK
+428 ELMKSDIAQIAK
-440 VSDQV
+440 VSDRV
-445 GSEMEAHRI
+445 GSEMESHRI

-463 LMQVAE
+463 LMQEAE

-482 TGAAGFGA
+482 AGAAGFGA

-497 ISLMEFHSR
+497 ISLMEFQSR

-538 QPKES
+538 TPKES

-568 ADQRRVLMVASA
+568 VEQRRVLMVASA

-640 VLHSTAEPSL
+640 VLHSTAESSL

-673 LFQELKKD
+673 VFEELKKE

-741 VGVQSNLSGY
+741 VGVQSNLNGY

-760 ATSS
+760 STSG

>member
-1 VPVFKILDTAMSS
+1 MKA
-14 TETGSVSTDKTSS
+14 
-27 TAAASREL
+27 
-35 QTRRSAQ
+35 
-42 AARPTRSTQKN
+42 TQK
-53 SQRGNPVWRA
+53 SGQRGNPVWRA

-73 GLLLSW
+73 GLLLAW

-93 ALLAAAAAWVAVPA
+93 ALLAVAAAWVAVPA
-107 YYTAF
+107 HYTAF
-112 ALLKVAST
+112 VLLKVAST

-125 FKKAESEQSFETYR
+125 FKKAETEQNFDTYR

-157 QPGISELETIRT
+157 QPGISDLETIRT
-169 KTYPLEWLEDKI
+169 KTYPLEWLEDS
-181 TVGTYNSPEI
+181 VAVDTYNSPEI

-196 EGDNPED
+196 SGGNPED

-253 SLAKELGTGDS
+253 ALAKELGTGDS

-299 QSVGISGVDASS
+299 QSVGVSGVGTGSPVLLGSPVGA
-311 FVASGLEPGVGGAST
+311 GGVGT
-326 APQSQAAVTANR
+326 AGDPKAALTADR
-338 MTQLRSLIARYES
+338 ITQLQSLISRYET
-351 QVVDQNH
+351 QVVDKNH
-358 PTLLKYRD
+358 PMLQKYRG
-366 ELKQLQASAG
+366 ELKQLQASAVGVDASG
-376 EIDAGG
+376 EATH
-382 AGGAGDSAAAP
+382 

-403 EKLLAEELEKYSD
+403 EKLLAEELEKYAD

-428 ELMKSEIAQISK
+428 ELMKSDIAQKSK

-445 GSEMEAHRI
+445 GAEMESHRI

-463 LMQVAE
+463 LMQEAE

-482 TGAAGFGA
+482 TGAAGVGA

-497 ISLMEFHSR
+497 ISLIEFHSR

-561 ILLHDPN
+561 ILLHDP
-568 ADQRRVLMVASA
+568 DIEQRRVLMVASA

-640 VLHSTAEPSL
+640 VLHSTADPSL

-655 GRVNE
+655 GRVND

-673 LFQELKKD
+673 LFEELKKE

-724 ACERIE
+724 ACERID

>member
-1 VPVFKILDTAMSS
+1 MPS
-14 TETGSVSTDKTSS
+14 TEIG
-27 TAAASREL
+27 
-35 QTRRSAQ
+35 
-42 AARPTRSTQKN
+42 RPTTGTKSSSSGTAREVQSRSTGKGVKATQK
-53 SQRGNPVWRA
+53 SGQRGNPVWRA

-73 GLLLSW
+73 GLLLAW

-93 ALLAAAAAWVAVPA
+93 ALFAVAAAWVAVPA
-107 YYTAF
+107 HYTAF
-112 ALLKVAST
+112 VLLKVAST

-125 FKKAESEQSFETYR
+125 FKKAETEQNFDTYR

-157 QPGISELETIRT
+157 QPGISDLETVRT
-169 KTYPLEWLEDKI
+169 KTYPLEWLEDS
-181 TVGTYNSPEI
+181 VAVDTYNSPEI

-196 EGDNPED
+196 SGGNPED

-299 QSVGISGVDASS
+299 QSVGVSGVGAGSPVLLGS
-311 FVASGLEPGVGGAST
+311 PVGAGGPGST
-326 APQSQAAVTANR
+326 ADPKAELTANR
-338 MTQLRSLIARYES
+338 ITQLQSLISRYET
-351 QVVDQNH
+351 QVVDKNH
-358 PTLLKYRD
+358 PMLQKYRE
-366 ELKQLQASAG
+366 ELKQLQASAVGVDASG
-376 EIDAGG
+376 EATH
-382 AGGAGDSAAAP
+382 

-403 EKLLAEELEKYSD
+403 EKLLAEELEKYAD

-428 ELMKSEIAQISK
+428 ELMKSDIAQISK

-445 GSEMEAHRI
+445 GSEMESHRI

-463 LMQVAE
+463 LMQEAE

-482 TGAAGFGA
+482 TGAAGVGA

-497 ISLMEFHSR
+497 ISLIEFHSR

-568 ADQRRVLMVASA
+568 IEQRRVLMVASA

-640 VLHSTAEPSL
+640 VLHSTADPSL

-655 GRVNE
+655 GRVND

-673 LFQELKKD
+673 LFEELKKE

-724 ACERIE
+724 ACERID